1 MISLDRYLTELKAE
15 ADALYDDTEVYG
27 VAGWGNESARNTGL
41 YEFCVALPKGAEL
54 NAHEM
59 TLLPFERYVEIVR
72 RDAWILLEEGD
83 RRGYL
88 FAENNPNRPENTVLL
103 DDALTGGLISMEELR
118 KMLTM
123 EGAEKRGSLWP
134 ALSRSLLALWGLFLV
149 CVNPLFGPV
158 LLGKCSC
165 SSLPY
170 TEDT

>member
-54 NAHEM
+54 HAHEM

-83 RRGYL
+83 RCGYL

-103 DDALTGGLISMEELR
+103 DDALTGGLISMEELSIRNAYYKVR
-118 KMLTM
+118 K
-123 EGAEKRGSLWP
+123 EHPDFRVRIIGATGKDQRYPLDMCYETFRFFIP
-134 ALSRSLLALWGLFLV
+134 RSCAGIFL
-149 CVNPLFGPV
+149 
-158 LLGKCSC
+158 
-165 SSLPY
+165 
-170 TEDT
+170 